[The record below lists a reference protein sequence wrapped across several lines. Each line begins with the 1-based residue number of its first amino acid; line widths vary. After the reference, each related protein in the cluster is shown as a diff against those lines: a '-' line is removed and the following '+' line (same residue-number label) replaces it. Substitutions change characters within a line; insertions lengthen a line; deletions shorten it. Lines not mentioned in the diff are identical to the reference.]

1 MIRSGV
7 LNVSPSSEKNVEYFP
22 LPSLSTD
29 IELPGRGAVGVTE
42 YRFIPGDVVAR
53 AREDVVLVTPSFF
66 IHFTSDLILHFCK
79 ILTFSLQKCGE
90 EPQETASLKGFGAP
104 LCNLIT
110 GSFNK

>member
-1 MIRSGV
+1 MRLIRSGV

-42 YRFIPGDVVAR
+42 YWFIPGDVVAR
-53 AREDVVLVTPSFF
+53 AREDVVWVTPSFF

-79 ILTFSLQKCGE
+79 ILTFFFTEVWGGTPRNREPKRVWGSSLQ
-90 EPQETASLKGFGAP
+90 L
-104 LCNLIT
+104 NYR
-110 GSFNK
+110 